1 MAKNKEKPDDSAGY
15 YGNMKTLE
23 DIKVSFASLTNALK
37 ETEEYSVYSRA
48 LNEINN
54 NNELKDKINRL
65 KTLNLEIQTKMSKG
79 TAIDISEEK
88 ELSNLYMQLTLN
100 DTANDFLRLEK
111 EFAVLLRGEF
121 LKIIEGIEL
130 DIAFYI

>member
-23 DIKVSFASLTNALK
+23 DIKELFVSLTEALK
-37 ETEEYSVYSRA
+37 ETEEYSVYSRV
-48 LNEINN
+48 LNEINSN
-54 NNELKDKINRL
+54 DELKEQINRA
-65 KTLNLEIQTKMSKG
+65 KELNLEIQTKKAEG
-79 TAIDISEEK
+79 TAVDISEEK

-111 EFAVLLRGEF
+111 EFAVLLRGGF
-121 LKIIEGIEL
+121 LKVVGEINLGVN
-130 DIAFYI
+130 FYL